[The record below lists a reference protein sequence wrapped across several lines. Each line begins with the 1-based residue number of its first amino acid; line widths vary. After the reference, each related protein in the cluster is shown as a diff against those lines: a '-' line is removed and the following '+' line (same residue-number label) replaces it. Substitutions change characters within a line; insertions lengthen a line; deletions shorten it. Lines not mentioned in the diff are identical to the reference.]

1 MKIYAETDRLILR
14 EMLPDDVNG
23 MFELDSDPLVHKYLG
38 NKPIQTIE
46 ESKKMITYVRDQY
59 VNQGVGRWSVIEKA
73 TGDFMGWS
81 GLKFYFD
88 YTLNSKTHFYDIGYR
103 LIPRYWGK
111 GYATESAI
119 AAMDYGFNNLKLDTI
134 VGLAEVE
141 NIGSNKI
148 LKKIGLKYIE
158 VFAHEG
164 EKVNWYE
171 LKKED
176 YAKDMS

>member
-14 EMLPDDVNG
+14 EMLPEDVNG

-38 NKPIQTIE
+38 NKPVKTIE
-46 ESKKMITYVRDQY
+46 ESKKMITSVRDQY
-59 VNQGVGRWSVIEKA
+59 LNYGIGRWSVIEKS
-73 TGDFMGWS
+73 TGEFMGWS
-81 GLKFYFD
+81 GLRFYFD
-88 YTLNSKTHFYDIGYR
+88 ITLNNKTHFYDIGYR

-111 GYATESAI
+111 GYATESAF
-119 AAMDYGFNNLKLDTI
+119 AAMDYGFKTLHLETI

-148 LKKIGLKYIE
+148 LQKIGLNYIE
-158 VFAHEG
+158 DFIHEG
-164 EKVNWYE
+164 KKVKWYE